1 MYFYKRITNRHV
13 FVIVLALYLAACSG
27 PVGEVI
33 VVDVSDREEAV
44 EDLLDRIVHAAKAQ
58 PDSAEARGR
67 LAMAYEVNGYIPA
80 AISTYQQANAI
91 DQDQF
96 NWWYFKA
103 ILLARSGECESPAA
117 IESKIKPLQKRKRGE
132 GERGEEGNST
142 RPWNWRHRG
151 HCPA

>member
-1 MYFYKRITNRHV
+1 MYFYKRITDRHV
-13 FVIVLALYLAACSG
+13 FVIVLALFLASCSA

-33 VVDVSDREEAV
+33 VVDASDREEV
-44 EDLLDRIVHAAKAQ
+44 VQDLLDRIVHTAKAQ

-103 ILLARSGECESPAA
+103 ILLARSGET
-117 IESKIKPLQKRKRGE
+117 GE
-132 GERGEEGNST
+132 AR
-142 RPWNWRHRG
+142 
-151 HCPA
+151 